1 MTLKHSRP
9 ESWTGKLAKTL
20 RVGLAG
26 SALLAGAG
34 GLTAGCLDRP
44 VEPATP
50 RTSNVYIDQ
59 IRQTAVD
66 KIDMLFMIDNSISM
80 ADKQE
85 ILAQAVP
92 VLVNRL
98 ITPICLTDDGQ
109 VVARQGG
116 DCPGGS
122 AEEFRAIK
130 DIHIGV
136 VTSSL
141 GSHGGDQCT
150 TDEKDDYAQLLGTR
164 RAGLAQWAG
173 DSGFL
178 VWDPRTPEPG
188 VNVHQPPGETNADTL
203 IMNFGTHVQ
212 EAGETGC
219 GYEASLEAWYRFLI
233 DPEPVSSMARD
244 AQQIFSVRGQVNGA
258 VLAQRERFLRSDSL
272 VAIVMLTD
280 ENDCSIIDE
289 DMTQGWLVSHTG
301 TSQAPFRMPRASSAC
316 VNPNDPCCRLC
327 AQAPANGCPDNAA
340 DAECVKGDNM
350 TSTAEDHPNLRCFKQ
365 VQRFGV
371 NLLYPPQRY
380 VDGLT
385 QPVIRTRAG
394 MDVPNPL
401 FAPRNGAAGRDPAL
415 VFLAGIIGVP
425 WQDIATEDSLNGAGL
440 TYLTAQQLLDQGR
453 WDMILGNPDMGV
465 QPTDPHMWE
474 QIDPRPAGTPHPLL
488 GGGEYAIAGADA
500 SGRPNAIN
508 GHEQNVVARD
518 DLQYACTFPLATPID
533 CDPPAAMGNDVGCD
547 CNMSEYEYNRSLC
560 SYPGGA
566 TAEGRQEYA
575 KAYPGTRI
583 LQVLKGFGN
592 NSIVASICPKNS
604 QEVANPANDPNYGY
618 NPAVGAI
625 ITRLKEAL
633 NQKCL
638 PRPLVPEE
646 VTNQVPCM
654 VVEAQQGA
662 GNGCAAAGRVALEG
676 ERAKITE
683 AVIEHLRNT
692 GQCGSTTGVD
702 CNSFSMCEIQQF
714 SGADL
719 TSCQEGGEPGAG
731 YCYVDRGALVEAC
744 KATERRILRFVGEN
758 VPAKGSIAVIACLG
772 ATLGNDT
779 MTPTDM

>member
-9 ESWTGKLAKTL
+9 QSWIGKLAKTL
-20 RVGLAG
+20 RLGLAG

-80 ADKQE
+80 ADKQA
-85 ILAQAVP
+85 ILADAVP

-98 ITPICLTDDGQ
+98 ISPICLTNDGT
-109 VVARQGG
+109 VVGRQNGE
-116 DCPGGS
+116 CPDGS
-122 AEEFRAIK
+122 AEEFRAIR
-130 DIHIGV
+130 DIHIGII
-136 VTSSL
+136 TSSL

-164 RAGLAQWAG
+164 RMGLAQWAG

-178 VWDPRTPEPG
+178 VWDPRTPEAG
-188 VNVHQPPGETNADTL
+188 VQVHQPPGETNANTL
-203 IMNFGTHVQ
+203 IDNFRTHVQ

-219 GYEASLEAWYRFLI
+219 GYEASLEAWYRFLV
-233 DPEPVSSMARD
+233 DPEPVGSMTRD
-244 AQQIFSVRGQVNGA
+244 AAMTFSVRGQINGA
-258 VLAQRERFLRSDSL
+258 VLSQRERFLRSDSL

-289 DMTQGWLVSHTG
+289 DNTQGWLVSHTG
-301 TSQAPFRMPRASSAC
+301 TSQSPFRMPRASSAC

-327 AQAPANGCPDNAA
+327 VQDPAPGCPD
-340 DAECVKGDNM
+340 DANDLECVKGESM
-350 TSTAEDHPNLRCFKQ
+350 SSTAEDHPNLRCFKQ

-371 NLLYPPQRY
+371 DLLYPTQRY

-394 MDVPNPL
+394 QDVPNPL
-401 FAPRNGAAGRDPAL
+401 FAPRNNAPGRDPAL

-440 TYLTAQQLLDQGR
+440 TYLTSQEITDQGR
-453 WDMILGNPDMGV
+453 WDLILGNPDMGV
-465 QPTDPHMWE
+465 NPTDPHMIE

-488 GGGEYAIAGADA
+488 GGGQYAIAGADA
-500 SGRPNAIN
+500 NGRPNAIN
-508 GHEQNVVARD
+508 GHEQNVVGRD
-518 DLQYACTFPLATPID
+518 DLQYACTFPLRTPIP
-533 CDPPAAMGNDVGCD
+533 CDPPQAMGNDVGCD
-547 CNMSEYEYNRSLC
+547 CNASEFEYNRSLC
-560 SYPGGA
+560 SYPGGSM
-566 TAEGRQEYA
+566 AEGTQEYA
-575 KAYPGTRI
+575 KAYPGIRH
-583 LQVLKGFGN
+583 LQVLKGFGA
-592 NSIVASICPKNS
+592 NSIVASICPKNVEPVGAPES
-604 QEVANPANDPNYGY
+604 DPNYGY

-646 VTNQVPCM
+646 GTNQVPCM
-654 VVEAQQGA
+654 VVEAQQGGDA
-662 GNGCAAAGRVALEG
+662 SCSAQGRIRLEG
-676 ERAKITE
+676 ERAKISD
-683 AVIEHLRNT
+683 AVIDHLRNT

-702 CNSFSMCEIQQF
+702 CNGFSMCEIQQF
-714 SGADL
+714 SGDDL
-719 TSCQEGGEPGAG
+719 AACQAGQEPGAG
-731 YCYVDRGALVEAC
+731 YCYVDSGPLVEAC
-744 KATERRILRFVGEN
+744 KATERRILQFTGEN
-758 VPAKGSIAVIACLG
+758 VPAKGAIAVIACLG
-772 ATLGNDT
+772 ATLANAPAEP
-779 MTPTDM
+779 MDM